1 MAASTK
7 AAAYALP
14 MKTTALLALLLAA
27 PLALAQA
34 PAARQNPAAL
44 AGVAEQYLKT
54 QAAGLPGEV
63 KVKIAPLD
71 PRISLPA
78 CPAPEAFQQPG
89 ARAWGKTTV
98 GVRCT
103 APTAWTIFVQAQ
115 VSVVADYVAAA
126 VPLAQ
131 GQPIEPG
138 QLVLLKGDIAAMPNG
153 IITDMAQAVGR
164 MPLVSLPSGM
174 PLRLDTL
181 KSRPVVQQGQAVR
194 LVSNGSN
201 FSVSSEA
208 KALGTAGE
216 GQVVQVRT
224 SSGSV
229 VSGTARP
236 GGVVEVSF

>member
-1 MAASTK
+1 
-7 AAAYALP
+7 
-14 MKTTALLALLLAA
+14 MKFTAFLALLLAA

-34 PAARQNPAAL
+34 PRQNLAAL
-44 AGVAEQYLKT
+44 PHIVEQYLKT
-54 QAAGLPGEV
+54 QAAGLPGDV
-63 KVKIAPLD
+63 KVSVGPLD
-71 PRISLPA
+71 QRISLAP

-103 APTAWTIFVQAQ
+103 APAWTIYVQAQ
-115 VSVVADYVAAA
+115 VSVMTDYVAAS

-138 QLVLLKGDIAAMPNG
+138 QLVLLKGDIATMPNG
-153 IITDMAQAVGR
+153 ILTDIAQAVGR
-164 MPLVSLPSGM
+164 SPLVSLPSGA
-174 PLRLDTL
+174 PLRSDTL

-194 LVSNGSN
+194 LVGIGAN
-201 FSVSSEA
+201 FSVASEA
-208 KALGTAGE
+208 KAIGTAAD

-224 SSGSV
+224 ASGTV
-229 VSGTARP
+229 VSGTART

>member
-1 MAASTK
+1 MKSTVF
-7 AAAYALP
+7 
-14 MKTTALLALLLAA
+14 LALLLAA
-27 PLALAQA
+27 PPLLAQTPA
-34 PAARQNPAAL
+34 PRQDLAAVARL
-44 AGVAEQYLKT
+44 AGQYLRT

-63 KVKIAPLD
+63 KVSVGQLD
-71 PRISLPA
+71 QRVSLPA

-103 APTAWTIFVQAQ
+103 APTAWTIYVQAQ
-115 VSVVADYVAAA
+115 VSVLADYVAAA

-131 GQPIEPG
+131 GQPIAQG

-153 IITDMAQAVGR
+153 IITDIGQALGSS
-164 MPLVSLPSGM
+164 PLVSLPSGT

-181 KSRPVVQQGQAVR
+181 KRRPVVQQGQAVR

-201 FSVSSEA
+201 FSVSGEA
-208 KALGTAGE
+208 KSLGNAAE

-224 SSGSV
+224 LSGGV
-229 VSGTARP
+229 VAGTARA

>member
-1 MAASTK
+1 MKSTVF
-7 AAAYALP
+7 
-14 MKTTALLALLLAA
+14 LALLLAA
-27 PLALAQA
+27 PPLLAQTPA
-34 PAARQNPAAL
+34 PRQDLAAVARL
-44 AGVAEQYLKT
+44 AGQYLRT

-63 KVKIAPLD
+63 KVSVGQLD
-71 PRISLPA
+71 QRVSLPA

-103 APTAWTIFVQAQ
+103 APTAWTIYVQAQ
-115 VSVVADYVAAA
+115 VSVLADYVAAA

-131 GQPIEPG
+131 GQPIAQS

-153 IITDMAQAVGR
+153 IITDIGQALGSS
-164 MPLVSLPSGM
+164 PLVSLPSGT

-181 KSRPVVQQGQAVR
+181 KRRPVVQQGQAVR

-201 FSVSSEA
+201 FSVSGEA
-208 KALGTAGE
+208 KSLGNAAE

-224 SSGSV
+224 LSGGV
-229 VSGTARP
+229 VAGTARA

>member
-1 MAASTK
+1 
-7 AAAYALP
+7 
-14 MKTTALLALLLAA
+14 MKFTAFLALLLAA

-34 PAARQNPAAL
+34 PRQNLAAL
-44 AGVAEQYLKT
+44 PHIVEQYLKT
-54 QAAGLPGEV
+54 QAAGLPGDV
-63 KVKIAPLD
+63 KVGVSPLD
-71 PRISLPA
+71 QRISLAP

-103 APTAWTIFVQAQ
+103 APAWTIYVQAQ
-115 VSVVADYVAAA
+115 VSVMTDYVAAS

-138 QLVLLKGDIAAMPNG
+138 QLVLLKGDIATMPNG
-153 IITDMAQAVGR
+153 ILTDIAQAVGR
-164 MPLVSLPSGM
+164 SPLVSLPSGA
-174 PLRLDTL
+174 PLRSDTL

-194 LVSNGSN
+194 LVGIGAN
-201 FSVSSEA
+201 FSVASEA
-208 KALGTAGE
+208 KAIGTAAD

-224 SSGSV
+224 ASGTV
-229 VSGTARP
+229 VSGTART

>member
-1 MAASTK
+1 
-7 AAAYALP
+7 
-14 MKTTALLALLLAA
+14 MKITAFTALLLAA
-27 PLALAQA
+27 PLALAQTPA
-34 PAARQNPAAL
+34 PRQNLAAL
-44 AGVAEQYLKT
+44 PHVVEQYLRT

-63 KVKIAPLD
+63 KVSVGQLD
-71 PRISLPA
+71 QRVSLPA

-103 APTAWTIFVQAQ
+103 APTAWTIYVQAQ
-115 VSVVADYVAAA
+115 VSVLADYVAAA

-131 GQPIEPG
+131 GQPIDQS
-138 QLVLLKGDIAAMPNG
+138 QLVVLKGDIAAMPNG
-153 IITDMAQAVGR
+153 IITDVSQAVGSS
-164 MPLVSLPSGM
+164 PLVSLPSGT

-181 KSRPVVQQGQAVR
+181 KRRPVVQQGQAVR

-208 KALGTAGE
+208 KSLGNAAE

-224 SSGSV
+224 GAGGV
-229 VSGTARP
+229 VSGTARA
-236 GGVVEVSF
+236 GGVVEVAF